1 MEIVVTGDVHEGM
14 NFGYRVD
21 PETGISERAMDLH
34 KNFARAAKYAIE
46 KRASLFAILGDL
58 FDRTHVSPAFRE
70 HVRTDVIEPL
80 RDARIPVWILAG
92 NHDQPRSMLRGTS
105 LEDYRGYPHVTVFRK
120 PDVKVLELDSIRV
133 GFLVLPYLHPEQI
146 LEWVKEKLNED
157 IPREQSY
164 ELSRRLWRE
173 WIRKRADEMDADYKI
188 LLGHYY
194 VEGAKISST
203 TYIEILPDEFSFTKD
218 MIPSSVDI
226 ALFSHIHLHQVM
238 DNRPPIVY
246 TGAPERIDWGE
257 RLDEKGFLS
266 VDPEER
272 AWNFVKL
279 PVRDMIDV
287 EIDVSK
293 SENPTTDILN
303 TLPADVGGK
312 MLRMRIAVGEGTRER
327 IDENRIA
334 SSLQPAFNYQ
344 IRWIEEGIEKVSLS
358 EFTLDPYRLFKDFVD
373 VNYSDHKKH
382 NTLLSEGDQILKEV
396 LS

>member
-1 MEIVVTGDVHEGM
+1 MEIVVTGDVHEGI
-14 NFGYRVD
+14 NFGYGVN
-21 PETGISERAMDLH
+21 PETGISDRAMDLH
-34 KNFARAAKYAIE
+34 YNFARAAEYAIE
-46 KRASLFAILGDL
+46 KRAGLFAILGDL

-70 HVRTDVIEPL
+70 QVRTDVIEPL

-105 LEDYRGYPHVTVFRK
+105 IEDYRGYPNVTVFRK
-120 PDVKVLELDSIRV
+120 PDVRVLELGSLRV

-146 LEWVKEKLNED
+146 LEWVEEKLNED

-218 MIPSSVDI
+218 MIPNSVDV

-257 RLDEKGFLS
+257 RLDEKGFLT
-266 VDPEER
+266 VDPDR
-272 AWNFVKL
+272 RVWNFVKL
-279 PVRDMIDV
+279 PVRDMVDI
-287 EIDVSK
+287 EINVSK
-293 SENPTTDILN
+293 SENATTEILN
-303 TLPADVGGK
+303 ALPEDVSGK
-312 MLRMRIAVGEGTRER
+312 MLRLRIAVGEGTRET
-327 IDENRIA
+327 IDERKLA
-334 SSLQPAFNYQ
+334 SFLRPAFNYQ

-373 VNYSDHKKH
+373 LNYSDHKKH
-382 NTLLSEGDQILKEV
+382 SALLSEGDQILKEV

>member
-1 MEIVVTGDVHEGM
+1 MEIVVTGDVHEGL
-14 NFGYRVD
+14 NFGFGVN

-34 KNFARAAKYAIE
+34 RNFARAAEYAIE
-46 KRASLFAILGDL
+46 KHAGLFAILGDL

-70 HVRTDVIEPL
+70 QVRTDVIEPL

-92 NHDQPRSMLRGTS
+92 NHDQPRSILRGTS
-105 LEDYRGYPHVTVFRK
+105 IEDYRGYPNVTVFRK
-120 PDVKVLELDSIRV
+120 PDVRVLELNSLRV

-146 LEWVKEKLNED
+146 LGWVKERLKED
-157 IPREQSY
+157 IPREQSH

-218 MIPSSVDI
+218 MIPSSLDI
-226 ALFSHIHLHQVM
+226 ALFSHIHLHQAM
-238 DNRPPIVY
+238 DNHPPIIY

-257 RLDEKGFLS
+257 RLDEKGFIT
-266 VDPEER
+266 VDPEKR
-272 AWNFVKL
+272 AWNFIKL

-287 EIDVSK
+287 EMDVSK
-293 SENPTTDILN
+293 SEDPTTEILN
-303 TLPADVGGK
+303 TLPEDVSGK
-312 MLRMRIAVGEGTRER
+312 MLRLRIAVGEGTRER
-327 IDENRIA
+327 IDENKLA
-334 SSLQPAFNYQ
+334 SYLQPAFNYQ

-373 VNYSDHKKH
+373 LNYSDHKKH
-382 NTLLSEGDQILKEV
+382 DTLLSEGDQILKEV